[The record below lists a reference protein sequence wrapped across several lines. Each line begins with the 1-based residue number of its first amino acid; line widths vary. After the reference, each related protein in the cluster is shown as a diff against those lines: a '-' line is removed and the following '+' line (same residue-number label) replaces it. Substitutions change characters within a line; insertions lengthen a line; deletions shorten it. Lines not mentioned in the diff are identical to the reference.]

1 MVFACTR
8 KDGESPLHFADNV
21 QVAEALLE
29 GGASSE
35 VSLPRTM
42 LSKGAESGGGK
53 GVQGSEVTRK
63 KLYTICDPFSP

>member
-1 MVFACTR
+1 MVFACAR

-21 QVAEALLE
+21 NVAEALLE

-42 LSKGAESGGGK
+42 HTAREQKQGGGK
-53 GVQGSEVTRK
+53 GCREVR
-63 KLYTICDPFSP
+63 